1 MNVVFWISLEFSAL
15 RILIFRFRTVRFL
28 SFEWNTKSCKPLD
41 VRKLNLPSYF
51 LNILIIPPLPS
62 FRNEIT
68 KTPVLLMTCTEV
80 KGLLGNT

>member
-1 MNVVFWISLEFSAL
+1 MNLVFLISPEFSAL
-15 RILIFRFRTVRFL
+15 RIIIFRFRTVRFL
-28 SFEWNTKSCKPLD
+28 SFELNTKSCNPLD

-51 LNILIIPPLPS
+51 LNILIVPPLPG

-68 KTPVLLMTCTEV
+68 KTPVLMMTCTEV

>member
-1 MNVVFWISLEFSAL
+1 MNLVFWVSPEFSAL
-15 RILIFRFRTVRFL
+15 RIIIFRFRAVRFL
-28 SFEWNTKSCKPLD
+28 SLEWNTKSCNPLD

-51 LNILIIPPLPS
+51 LSILIIPPLTV

-68 KTPVLLMTCTEV
+68 KTPVLMMTCTVV